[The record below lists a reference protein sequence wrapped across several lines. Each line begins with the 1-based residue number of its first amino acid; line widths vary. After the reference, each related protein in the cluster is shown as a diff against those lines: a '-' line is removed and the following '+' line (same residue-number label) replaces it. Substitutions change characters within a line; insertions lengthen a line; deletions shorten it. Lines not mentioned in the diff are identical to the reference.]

1 MPEKRDRSTRFSCL
15 SGLGGVR
22 AGGKSAG
29 VLSAAAAEPTGQLV
43 EPAGVV
49 TVPTAVTS
57 SRETTWPSTVGV
69 GACWPSVVPVTVP
82 VWVAPAASVYVT
94 FWPIS
99 AAAVWAL
106 LASRTFW
113 SSVDSASSFWTTLN
127 CAVSDRNWVASA
139 GLVGSWYLSWAT
151 SSLRKVSESSCDDPV
166 TLADAVAA
174 VVAVLAEV
182 PFTVVMGRLLMMSDE
197 FQTRTSSRRA
207 VPGSG
212 PGPGGAG
219 VVSRGRRASGRSGAV
234 ADPWSCCRLGRRSP
248 GVLSAPRSGRGP
260 FGVAWPS
267 GEADVP

>member
-43 EPAGVV
+43 ERAGVV

-57 SRETTWPSTVGV
+57 SRETTWPSTVRLGT
-69 GACWPSVVPVTVP
+69 CWPSVVPVTVP
-82 VWVAPAASVYVT
+82 VWVAPATSVYVT
-94 FWPIS
+94 FWPMS

-113 SSVDSASSFWTTLN
+113 SSIDSASSFWTTLN
-127 CAVSDRNWVASA
+127 CAVSDRNCVASA

-166 TLADAVAA
+166 TLAAGDAVAA
-174 VVAVLAEV
+174 AVAVLAEA
-182 PFTVVMGRLLMMSDE
+182 PFTVVMG
-197 FQTRTSSRRA
+197 
-207 VPGSG
+207 GS
-212 PGPGGAG
+212 
-219 VVSRGRRASGRSGAV
+219 
-234 ADPWSCCRLGRRSP
+234 
-248 GVLSAPRSGRGP
+248 
-260 FGVAWPS
+260 
-267 GEADVP
+267 